1 LSFLWLSR
9 FHAEVIPSSCS
20 ASLDRAVKR
29 LKGRAGARQHRFLER
44 LASGKTAETFQQK
57 VLKRF
62 SRFTG
67 C

>member
-1 LSFLWLSR
+1 VP
-9 FHAEVIPSSCS
+9 A
-20 ASLDRAVKR
+20 RAR
-29 LKGRAGARQHRFLER
+29 RAKTRQIALER